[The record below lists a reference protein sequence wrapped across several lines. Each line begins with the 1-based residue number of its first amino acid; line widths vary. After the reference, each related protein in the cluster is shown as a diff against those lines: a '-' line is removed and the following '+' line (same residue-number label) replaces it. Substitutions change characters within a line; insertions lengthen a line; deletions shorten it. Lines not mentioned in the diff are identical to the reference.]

1 MYVLDLR
8 KELDRAKTKPNLFA
22 FAGFTLALPDASARR
37 GVLTATLASRAD
49 GSGRLKCAFL
59 VDVEG
64 EAGIDEAVSLIFR
77 RLAAQVLD
85 PLGQDFEYAL
95 PLARRELRD
104 SLWFVQEADFSLKN
118 VERLGRDFLANR
130 LLPALQR
137 SLPLTFDP
145 VEWWGDEQPGPHVKL

>member
-8 KELDRAKTKPNLFA
+8 KELQRAKARPDMFA
-22 FAGFTLALPDASARR
+22 FAGFAIAPPGTAPRR
-37 GVLTATLASRAD
+37 GVLTVTRKRRPD
-49 GSGRLKCAFL
+49 GSGQLKCSFM

-64 EAGIDEAVSLIFR
+64 GVDEAVSDIFK
-77 RLAAQVLD
+77 RLATQVLD

-104 SLWFVQEADFSLKN
+104 SLWFVQEADFSFKDI
-118 VERLGRDFLANR
+118 ERRGRDFLANR

-137 SLPLTFDP
+137 ALPLSFDP
-145 VEWWGDEQPGPHVKL
+145 VEWWLEERPGPQA